1 MILAEYDYV
10 RVKDGKLV
18 ESLDIIYTAPLDDY
32 DIDDAKRCGDTL
44 VKMTELPKH
53 LKKLYEEI
61 EDVNS

>member
-1 MILAEYDYV
+1 MILSEHDYV

-32 DIDDAKRCGDTL
+32 DIYDAKRCGDTF

-53 LKKLYEEI
+53 LKELYEER
-61 EDVNS
+61 DNDS